1 MSSASMTGFGRSTF
15 EWAQIEYRIEI
26 KSLNGKS
33 LDLQIKATEPWAVLD
48 NVAFKVLQQ
57 RLLRGKIAL
66 QVWAAP
72 RASSHSPTINHPE
85 EKPPLII

>member
-1 MSSASMTGFGRSTF
+1 MSSASMTGFGRSSF

-48 NVAFKVLQQ
+48 NVAYKVLQQ
-57 RLLRGKIAL
+57 RLLRGKNKNVTASTLNRIANIRNAC
-66 QVWAAP
+66 QAI
-72 RASSHSPTINHPE
+72 AS
-85 EKPPLII
+85 L